1 MTAAPPREGGRER
14 MTDGLSPQHRPRKSR
29 MRSDG
34 PAQIETREE
43 ALLLLAFEIA
53 VGIMFVC
60 AWPLIALW
68 DAIRRASPEVTV
80 SEHIVGQSME
90 VQRQRHVRTLTK

>member
-1 MTAAPPREGGRER
+1 
-14 MTDGLSPQHRPRKSR
+14 

-34 PAQIETREE
+34 LGPSQIETREE

-53 VGIMFVC
+53 VGIMFVF

-68 DAIRRASPEVTV
+68 DAIRRHPRRSP
-80 SEHIVGQSME
+80 
-90 VQRQRHVRTLTK
+90 